1 MLRKCRN
8 QEISRKM
15 TIKIFNY
22 LIIISA
28 ILLLFSCNQ
37 GSQVSYENN
46 YYKLTLNKQ
55 NGAIQSIEQ
64 NGKNMIALDNAK
76 AALFEINFLDKSQGG
91 KVVKVNSNL
100 AKQCE
105 IKQSKGKISIAY
117 SDFEGYDFTALV
129 AVAVSQDSPFMHWN
143 IEVENNTSYLMDYID
158 FPNVV
163 VPNDLVATG
172 GDSRIFWPAQEGVV
186 VEDMNVRETGIR
198 KYRPIEHPNMLGWI
212 GLYPSSAQMQFMAYY
227 APNGGLYMA
236 THDDEFHV
244 KGIEYCKAGENG
256 IKMEY
261 HLFTEGAGKGTYKL
275 PYDVVLGTFDG
286 DWYDAADIYRDWSES
301 SKIPRPAKLI
311 DNKDLPDWYFES
323 PVVVT
328 YPVRGEHD
336 MDDGTMP
343 PNALYPYTN
352 ALPHLNHLSDA
363 FDSKVMSLL
372 MHWEGSAPWSP
383 PYVWPPYGG
392 TNNFDKFVKGLHD
405 KGNYIGLYASGIG
418 YTIRSN
424 TDTTYNMTKEYEE
437 LGLEKIMKKAP
448 DGGFSDVNVCASPQP
463 GVGQRFGYDM
473 CPANQFVTDVV
484 VAEVTKMVEKGDV
497 DYIQYFDQNLGGSCY
512 ACYDTE
518 HGHAYGPGAWQAEA
532 MDKLYKA
539 LMPVFKA
546 SKRKPLLG
554 CEASA
559 AEPFMPYLL
568 FNDNRA
574 TINFGFGTPVPA
586 YQYVNH
592 EYLNGF
598 MGNQNSFEQMVDM
611 EKSPLNMMQR
621 LALAF
626 VSGDMFT
633 VVLRGNGDMIESWNS
648 NWDYPVPD
656 QQYMKTLINN
666 LNAWRKKGG
675 LDYLVTGRMVKPL
688 EFEGASTI
696 PMLTKPEGL
705 PINFPSVLCS
715 NWQSQKGQ
723 YAQFFANY
731 LPEEQEITI
740 DVSDLKDVKIHY
752 DANDD
757 KGEKLEEGSVT
768 IKLAPLSAVMISYSK

>member
-1 MLRKCRN
+1 MKN
-8 QEISRKM
+8 
-15 TIKIFNY
+15 KIYNC
-22 LIIISA
+22 LLVLSA
-28 ILLLFSCNQ
+28 ALFLFSCNQ
-37 GSQVSYENN
+37 SSEITYENS
-46 YYKLTLNKQ
+46 YYKLILNKQ
-55 NGAIQSIEQ
+55 NGAIQSIEK
-64 NGKNMIALDNAK
+64 NGKNMIAADNAEMP
-76 AALFEINFLDKSQGG
+76 LFEICFMDKANAGEVIRTYSDQA
-91 KVVKVNSNL
+91 
-100 AKQCE
+100 AKCE
-105 IKQSKGKISIAY
+105 ISQTKNKITIAY
-117 SDFEGYDFTALV
+117 SQFEGMELSAIVTVD
-129 AVAVSQDSPFMHWN
+129 VSKDSPFMNWN
-143 IEVENNTSYLMDYID
+143 IEVDNNTPYLMDYID

-172 GDSRIFWPAQEGVV
+172 GDSRVFWPAQEGVV
-186 VEDMNVRETGIR
+186 VEDMKVRETGIR

-227 APNGGLYMA
+227 APKASLYMA
-236 THDDEFHV
+236 THDDAAHV

-261 HLFTEGAGKGTYKL
+261 HLFTEGAGKGTYTL

-301 SKIPRPAKLI
+301 SKIPRPAKLV

-343 PNALYPYTN
+343 PNELYPYTN
-352 ALPHLNHLSDA
+352 ALPHLDNLSDA

-372 MHWEGSAPWSP
+372 MHWEGSAPWAP
-383 PYVWPPYGG
+383 PYAWPPYGG
-392 TNNFDKFVKGLHD
+392 TKNFDKFVEGLHD
-405 KGNYIGLYASGIG
+405 NGNYIGLYASGIG

-424 TDTTYNMTKEYEE
+424 TDTTFNMRQEFEE

-448 DGGFSDVNVCASPQP
+448 DGDFSDVNVCATATP

-473 CPANQFVTDVV
+473 CPTNQFVTDVV
-484 VAEVTKMVEKGDV
+484 VDQVSQMVEKGNV

-512 ACYDTE
+512 GCYDTS
-518 HGHAYGPGAWQAEA
+518 HGHAYGPGKWQADA
-532 MDKLYKA
+532 MSDLYEA
-539 LMPVFKA
+539 LMPVLK
-546 SKRKPLLG
+546 SGKRKPLLG
-554 CEASA
+554 CEAAA

-574 TINFGFGTPVPA
+574 AINFTFGTPVPA

-598 MGNQNSFEQMVDM
+598 MGNQNSFELAIDL
-611 EKSPLNMMQR
+611 EKSPVNMLQR

-633 VVLRGNGDMIESWNS
+633 VILRGNGDMIESWNI
-648 NWDYPVPD
+648 NWDAKIPN

-688 EFEGASTI
+688 EFEGTNEI
-696 PMLTKPEGL
+696 PMLTQPAGL
-705 PINFPSVLCS
+705 PINFPSVLTS

-723 YAQFFANY
+723 NAQFFANY

-740 DVSDLKDVKIHY
+740 DVSALKDVKIHY
-752 DANDD
+752 DANDANGKKAED
-757 KGEKLEEGSVT
+757 GKLT
-768 IKLAPLSAVMISYSK
+768 IKIPALSAVMMSYSN

>member
-1 MLRKCRN
+1 M
-8 QEISRKM
+8 I
-15 TIKIFNY
+15 IKIYNY
-22 LIIISA
+22 LIVLSA
-28 ILLLFSCNQ
+28 IALLFSCKQSNE
-37 GSQVSYENN
+37 VTYENN

-55 NGAIQSIEQ
+55 NGAIQSIEK
-64 NGKNMIALDNAK
+64 NGKNMIVAGNVEMP
-76 AALFEINFLDKSQGG
+76 LFEICFRDKANSGEVIRTYSDQAEKCDISQT
-91 KVVKVNSNL
+91 KN
-100 AKQCE
+100 
-105 IKQSKGKISIAY
+105 KITIAY
-117 SDFEGYDFTALV
+117 SQFEGMDVSAVVTVDV
-129 AVAVSQDSPFMHWN
+129 AKNSPFMNWN
-143 IEVENNTSYLMDYID
+143 IEVDNNTPYLMDYID

-186 VEDMNVRETGIR
+186 VEDMKVRETGIR
-198 KYRPIEHPNMLGWI
+198 KYHPIEYPSLLGWL

-227 APNGGLYMA
+227 SNKGGLYMA
-236 THDDEFHV
+236 THDDKFNV
-244 KGIEYCKAGENG
+244 KGIEYCRAGENG

-261 HLFTEGAGKGTYKL
+261 HLFTEGAGIGKYKL
-275 PYDVVLGTFDG
+275 PYDLVIGTFEG
-286 DWYDAADIYRDWSES
+286 DWHDAADIYRNWSES
-301 SKIPRPAKLI
+301 SEIPRPTKIA

-352 ALPHLNHLSDA
+352 ALPHLNNLSDA

-372 MHWEGSAPWSP
+372 MHWEGSAPWAP
-383 PYVWPPYGG
+383 PYAWPPYGG
-392 TNNFDKFVKGLHD
+392 TKNFDQFVKSLHY

-418 YTIRSN
+418 YTVRSN
-424 TDTTYNMTKEYEE
+424 TDTTYNMRQEFEE

-448 DGGFSDVNVCASPQP
+448 DGGFSKTNVCATPIP
-463 GVGQRFGYDM
+463 GKGQRFGYDM
-473 CPANQFVTDVV
+473 CPTNQFVTDVV
-484 VAEVTKMVEKGDV
+484 VDQVSQMVKKGNV

-512 ACYDTE
+512 GCYDTS
-518 HGHAYGPGAWQAEA
+518 HGHAYGPGEWQAEA
-532 MDKLYKA
+532 MSDLYEA
-539 LMPVFKA
+539 LMPVLK
-546 SKRKPLLG
+546 SGKRKPLLG
-554 CEASA
+554 CEAAA

-574 TINFGFGTPVPA
+574 TINFAYGTPVPA

-611 EKSPLNMMQR
+611 ENSPLNMMQR

-633 VVLRGNGDMIESWNS
+633 VILRGNGEMIESWNS
-648 NWDYPVPD
+648 NWDAPIPN
-656 QQYMKTLINN
+656 QEYMKTLINN

-688 EFEGASTI
+688 KFEGTSTI

-705 PINFPSVLCS
+705 HINFQSVLTS
-715 NWQSQKGQ
+715 NWESQKGQ
-723 YAQFFANY
+723 NAQFFTNY
-731 LPEEQEITI
+731 LPEEQEVTI
-740 DVSDLKDVKIHY
+740 DVSELKDVKVHSH
-752 DANDD
+752 ANDI
-757 KGEKLEEGSVT
+757 EGKKVVEGNLT
-768 IKLAPLSAVMISYSK
+768 VRIPALSAVMLSYSK

>member
-1 MLRKCRN
+1 MKNR
-8 QEISRKM
+8 
-15 TIKIFNY
+15 IFNY
-22 LIIISA
+22 LIAISA
-28 ILLLFSCNQ
+28 TLLLYSCSQ
-37 GSQVSYENN
+37 GSQVSYENS

-55 NGAIQSIEQ
+55 NGAIESIEK
-64 NGKNMIALDNAK
+64 NGKSMIAADNAEH
-76 AALFEINFLDKSQGG
+76 ALFEICFLDKSNGG
-91 KVVKVNSNL
+91 EVIRTNSNHA
-100 AKQCE
+100 AKCE
-105 IKQSKGKISIAY
+105 ISQAENKITIAY
-117 SDFEGYDFTALV
+117 SQFEGMDISAM
-129 AVAVSQDSPFMHWN
+129 VSVDVSEGSPFMNWN
-143 IEVENNTSYLMDYID
+143 IEVDNNTEYLMDYID

-172 GDSRIFWPAQEGVV
+172 GDSRIFWPAQEGVL
-186 VEDMNVRETGIR
+186 VEDMKVREEGIR
-198 KYRPIEHPNMLGWI
+198 KYRPIEHPNLLGWI

-227 APNGGLYMA
+227 SNEGGLYMA
-236 THDDEFHV
+236 THDDQFNV
-244 KGIEYCKAGENG
+244 KGIEYCRAGENG

-301 SKIPRPAKLI
+301 SKIPRPAKLV

-343 PNALYPYTN
+343 PNALYPYTR
-352 ALPHLNHLSDA
+352 ALPILEGLGQA

-372 MHWEGSAPWSP
+372 MHWEGSAPWAP
-383 PYVWPPYGG
+383 PYAWPPYGG
-392 TNNFDKFVKGLHD
+392 TENFDKFVKRLHD

-424 TDTTYNMTKEYEE
+424 TDTTFNMREEFEE

-448 DGGFSDVNVCASPQP
+448 DGGFSPVNVCARPQP

-473 CPANQFVTDVV
+473 CPTNQFVTDVV
-484 VAEVTKMVEKGDV
+484 VDQVAQMVEKGNV

-512 ACYDTE
+512 GCYDTS
-518 HGHAYGPGAWQAEA
+518 HDHAYGPGKWQSEA
-532 MDKLYKA
+532 MSDLYEA
-539 LMPVFKA
+539 LMPVLK
-546 SKRKPLLG
+546 SGKRKPLLG
-554 CEASA
+554 CEAAA
-559 AEPFMPYLL
+559 AEPFIPYLL

-598 MGNQNSFEQMVDM
+598 MGNQNSMRHTVDL
-611 EKSPLNMMQR
+611 EKSPMNMLQR

-626 VSGDMFT
+626 ISGDMFT
-633 VVLRGNGDMIESWNS
+633 VILRGNGDMIQTWNS
-648 NWDYPVPD
+648 DWDANIPN
-656 QQYMKTLINN
+656 QEYMKSLIKN
-666 LNAWRKKGG
+666 LNAWRKNAGM
-675 LDYLVTGRMVKPL
+675 DFVVSGRMIKPL
-688 EFEGASTI
+688 PFEGSSNM
-696 PMLTKPEGL
+696 PMVAKPSGL
-705 PINFPSVLCS
+705 PINFPTVLTS

-723 YAQFFANY
+723 NAQFFVNY
-731 LPEEQEITI
+731 LPDEQEIII
-740 DVSDLKDVKIHY
+740 DAEGLEDVRVQKDAAGNSVAAEAGKELKITLK
-752 DANDD
+752 
-757 KGEKLEEGSVT
+757 
-768 IKLAPLSAVMISYSK
+768 PLSAVMVSYSK

>member
-1 MLRKCRN
+1 MKIMYKSLMLVA
-8 QEISRKM
+8 
-15 TIKIFNY
+15 
-22 LIIISA
+22 LA
-28 ILLLFSCNQ
+28 LLFSSC
-37 GSQVSYENN
+37 VENCKN
-46 YYKLTLNKQ
+46 PNLFENEFYKLAINKD
-55 NGAIQSIEQ
+55 NGAIEAIEK

-76 AALFEINFLDKSQGG
+76 AALFEINFLDRNQDG
-91 KVVKVNSNL
+91 KMIKVNSNS
-100 AKQCE
+100 AKVCE
-105 IKQSKGKISIAY
+105 IKQSNGKISIAY
-117 SDFEGYDFTALV
+117 SGFEGYDFTALV
-129 AVAVSQDSPFMHWN
+129 TVDVSKDSPFMNWN
-143 IEVENNTSYLMDYID
+143 IAIENNTSYLMDYID

-172 GDSRIFWPAQEGVV
+172 GDSRLFWPAQEGVV
-186 VEDMNVRETGIR
+186 VEDMDVRETGLR

-227 APNGGLYMA
+227 APKGSLYMA
-236 THDDEFHV
+236 THDDAAHV

-256 IKMEY
+256 IKLEY
-261 HLFTEGAGKGTYKL
+261 HLFTEGAGKGTYTL
-275 PYDVVLGTFDG
+275 PYDVVLGTFEG

-301 SKIPRPAKLI
+301 SKIPRPAKLV
-311 DNKDLPDWYFES
+311 DNKNLPDWYFDS

-343 PNALYPYTN
+343 PNALFPYTN
-352 ALPHLNHLSDA
+352 ALPILDNLGGA

-392 TNNFDKFVKGLHD
+392 TENFDKFVKGLHD
-405 KGNYIGLYASGIG
+405 KGNFIGLYASGMG

-424 TDTTYNMTKEYEE
+424 TDTTYNKIKEFNE
-437 LGLEKIMKKAP
+437 LGLERIMKKAP
-448 DGGFSDVNVCASPQP
+448 NGGYSEVNVCATDRP

-484 VAEVTKMVEKGDV
+484 LGEVTKMVEKGDV
-497 DYIQYFDQNLGGSCY
+497 DYIQYFDQNLGGSSY
-512 ACYDTE
+512 ACYDTK
-518 HGHAYGPGAWQAEA
+518 HGHPYGPGAWQAEA

-539 LMPVFKA
+539 LMPVLKA
-546 SKRKPLLG
+546 SKRKALLG
-554 CEASA
+554 CEAAA

-574 TINFGFGTPVPA
+574 AINFTFGTPVPA

-598 MGNQNSFEQMVDM
+598 MGNQNSFEWAIDL

-626 VSGDMFT
+626 ISGDMFT

-648 NWDYPVPD
+648 NWDYPIPN
-656 QQYMKTLINN
+656 QMHMKTLIKN
-666 LNAWRKKGG
+666 LNAWRKKAG
-675 LDYLVTGRMVKPL
+675 LDYIVTGRMLKPL
-688 EFEGASTI
+688 EFEGTSTI
-696 PMLTKPEGL
+696 PMITQPAGL
-705 PINFPSVLCS
+705 PINFQSVLTS
-715 NWQSQKGQ
+715 NWQSQNGRN
-723 YAQFFANY
+723 AQFFANY
-731 LPEEQEITI
+731 LAEAQEITI
-740 DVSDLKDVKIHY
+740 DVSALKDVKIHY
-752 DANDD
+752 NANNATGKNAEDG
-757 KGEKLEEGSVT
+757 KIT
-768 IKLAPLSAVMISYSK
+768 IKIPALSAVMLSYLK